1 MTNEIQTKKSTS
13 CSTASRIGGSLP
25 RRSFILGIGA
35 IAVSGCVS
43 TEPLPVLATLP
54 EPMPA
59 PTPVVPPMYYA
70 MPNERF
76 PVPDVDITPL
86 DPQFWRTEVDY
97 PPKIGRA

>member
-54 EPMPA
+54 EAMPA
-59 PTPVVPPMYYA
+59 PTPVVPPLYYA

-76 PVPDVDITPL
+76 PVPEVDITQL
-86 DPQFWRTEVDY
+86 NPQFGLTVADI
-97 PPKIGRA
+97 PKTGQQP